1 MQSLFSP
8 LEQRVGKQAGLEPP
22 LSREQLQP
30 AQLLGHWVLLKG
42 EQWGLQELQEQLELP
57 RVHAV
62 PWCRLRSRMG
72 LAQMVELQGETLEG
86 SWGLGQ
92 LAGEV
97 LKVDDGTRWWGRG
110 GGPR

>member
-1 MQSLFSP
+1 
-8 LEQRVGKQAGLEPP
+8 
-22 LSREQLQP
+22 
-30 AQLLGHWVLLKG
+30 
-42 EQWGLQELQEQLELP
+42 
-57 RVHAV
+57 
-62 PWCRLRSRMG
+62 MG

-97 LKVDDGTRWWGRG
+97 LKVDDGTRRWGRC